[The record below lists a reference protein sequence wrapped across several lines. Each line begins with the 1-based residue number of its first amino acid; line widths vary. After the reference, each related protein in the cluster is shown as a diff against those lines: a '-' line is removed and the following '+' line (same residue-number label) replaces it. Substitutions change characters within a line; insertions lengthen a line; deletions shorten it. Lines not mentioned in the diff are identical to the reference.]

1 MTKSSQDIKQ
11 GNQVM
16 NELRSNK
23 SFQFICGVGTLAA
36 VYYMYTNGVFSFL
49 VDDEP
54 PEGMESVS
62 LATLVL
68 TSLVSAVQ
76 FVGIISILIVSN
88 VLKPL
93 AEWTVDAVREKFPKV
108 DAVADKIE
116 DAIDVEKLTS
126 VLNDLDERLRKVE
139 ATEDD

>member
-1 MTKSSQDIKQ
+1 
-11 GNQVM
+11 M

-23 SFQFICGVGTLAA
+23 SFQFICGAGTLAL
-36 VYYMYTNGVFSFL
+36 VYYMYINGVFSFL
-49 VDDEP
+49 LDDEP

-68 TSLVSAVQ
+68 TSVVSAVQ
-76 FVGIISILIVSN
+76 LVGILSIAIVSG

-93 AEWTVDAVREKFPKV
+93 AEWTVDSVRARFPKV
-108 DAVADKIE
+108 DAVANKIE
-116 DAIDVEKLTS
+116 NAIDVEKLTS

-139 ATEDD
+139 GTEDD

>member
-1 MTKSSQDIKQ
+1 
-11 GNQVM
+11 M
-16 NELRSNK
+16 NELKSNK
-23 SFQFICGVGTLAA
+23 SFQFICGVGTLALA
-36 VYYMYTNGVFSFL
+36 FYLYKNGAFSFL
-49 VDDEP
+49 LDDEP

-93 AEWTVDAVREKFPKV
+93 AEWTVDAVRARFPKV
-108 DAVADKIE
+108 DAVAE
-116 DAIDVEKLTS
+116 QVENSIDMEKLTS

>member
-1 MTKSSQDIKQ
+1 
-11 GNQVM
+11 M

-23 SFQFICGVGTLAA
+23 SFQFICGCGTLAL

-49 VDDEP
+49 LDDEP

-68 TSLVSAVQ
+68 TSVVSAVQ
-76 FVGIISILIVSN
+76 LVGILSIAIVSG

-93 AEWTVDAVREKFPKV
+93 AEWTVDSVRARFPKV
-108 DAVADKIE
+108 DAVANKIE
-116 DAIDVEKLTS
+116 NAIDVEKLTS

>member
-1 MTKSSQDIKQ
+1 
-11 GNQVM
+11 M
-16 NELRSNK
+16 NELKSNK
-23 SFQFICGVGTLAA
+23 SFQFICGAGTLALL
-36 VYYMYTNGVFSFL
+36 YFMYSNGVFSFL
-49 VDDEP
+49 LDDEP

-93 AEWTVDAVREKFPKV
+93 AEWTVDAVRARFPKV

-116 DAIDVEKLTS
+116 DAIDAEKLTS
-126 VLNDLDERLRKVE
+126 VLKDLDERLRKVE
-139 ATEDD
+139 RSDDD

>member
-1 MTKSSQDIKQ
+1 
-11 GNQVM
+11 M
-16 NELRSNK
+16 NELKSNK
-23 SFQFICGVGTLAA
+23 SFQFICGAGTLAL

-49 VDDEP
+49 LDDEP

-68 TSLVSAVQ
+68 TSVVSAVQ
-76 FVGIISILIVSN
+76 LVGILSIAIVSG

-93 AEWTVDAVREKFPKV
+93 AEWTVDSVRARFPKV

-116 DAIDVEKLTS
+116 NAIDVEKLTS

>member
-1 MTKSSQDIKQ
+1 
-11 GNQVM
+11 M
-16 NELRSNK
+16 NELRGNK
-23 SFQFICGVGTLAA
+23 SFQFICGCGTLALLFF
-36 VYYMYTNGVFSFL
+36 MWENNVFSFL
-49 VDDEP
+49 LADEP
-54 PEGMESVS
+54 SEGMESVS

-68 TSLVSAVQ
+68 TSVVSAVQ

-93 AEWTVDAVREKFPKV
+93 AEWTVDAVRARFPKV
-108 DAVADKIE
+108 DAVADRIE

>member
-1 MTKSSQDIKQ
+1 
-11 GNQVM
+11 M
-16 NELRSNK
+16 NELRGNK
-23 SFQFICGVGTLAA
+23 SFQFICGCGTLALLFF
-36 VYYMYTNGVFSFL
+36 MWENNVFSFL
-49 VDDEP
+49 LDDEP
-54 PEGMESVS
+54 SEGMESVS

-68 TSLVSAVQ
+68 TSVVSAVQ

-93 AEWTVDAVREKFPKV
+93 AEWTVDAVRARFPKV
-108 DAVADKIE
+108 DAVADRIE

>member
-1 MTKSSQDIKQ
+1 
-11 GNQVM
+11 M

-23 SFQFICGVGTLAA
+23 SFQFICGCGTLAL
-36 VYYMYTNGVFSFL
+36 VYYMYMNGVFSFL
-49 VDDEP
+49 LDDEP

-68 TSLVSAVQ
+68 TSVVSAVQ
-76 FVGIISILIVSN
+76 LVGILSIAIVSG

-93 AEWTVDAVREKFPKV
+93 AEWTVDAVRARFPKV
-108 DAVADKIE
+108 DAVAE
-116 DAIDVEKLTS
+116 QVEKKIDMEKLVS

-139 ATEDD
+139 GSEDD

>member
-1 MTKSSQDIKQ
+1 
-11 GNQVM
+11 M
-16 NELRSNK
+16 NELKSNK
-23 SFQFICGVGTLAA
+23 SFQFICGAGTLAL

-49 VDDEP
+49 LDDEP

-68 TSLVSAVQ
+68 TSVVSAVQ
-76 FVGIISILIVSN
+76 LVGILSIAIVSG

-93 AEWTVDAVREKFPKV
+93 AEWTVDAVRARFPKV

-116 DAIDVEKLTS
+116 GAIDVEKLTS

-139 ATEDD
+139 TTEDD

>member
-1 MTKSSQDIKQ
+1 
-11 GNQVM
+11 M
-16 NELRSNK
+16 NELRGNK
-23 SFQFICGVGTLAA
+23 SFQFICGVGTLALLFF
-36 VYYMYTNGVFSFL
+36 MWENNVFSFL
-49 VDDEP
+49 LDDEP
-54 PEGMESVS
+54 SEGMESVS

-68 TSLVSAVQ
+68 TSVVSAVQ

-93 AEWTVDAVREKFPKV
+93 AEWTVDAVRARFPKV
-108 DAVADKIE
+108 DAVADRIE

>member
-1 MTKSSQDIKQ
+1 
-11 GNQVM
+11 M
-16 NELRSNK
+16 NELKSNK
-23 SFQFICGVGTLAA
+23 SFQFICGCGTLALLFF
-36 VYYMYTNGVFSFL
+36 MWENNVFSFL
-49 VDDEP
+49 LDDEP

-68 TSLVSAVQ
+68 TSIVSAVQ
-76 FVGIISILIVSN
+76 LVGILSIAIVSG

-93 AEWTVDAVREKFPKV
+93 AEWTVDAVRERFPKV
-108 DAVADKIE
+108 DAVADRIE
-116 DAIDVEKLTS
+116 DAIDLEKLTS

>member
-1 MTKSSQDIKQ
+1 
-11 GNQVM
+11 M

-23 SFQFICGVGTLAA
+23 SFQFICGCGTLAL
-36 VYYMYTNGVFSFL
+36 VYYMYMNGDFSFL
-49 VDDEP
+49 LDDEP

-68 TSLVSAVQ
+68 TSVVSAVQ
-76 FVGIISILIVSN
+76 LVGILSIAIVSG

-93 AEWTVDAVREKFPKV
+93 AEWTVDAVRARFPKV
-108 DAVADKIE
+108 DAVAE
-116 DAIDVEKLTS
+116 QVEKKIDMEKLVS

-139 ATEDD
+139 GSEDD

>member
-1 MTKSSQDIKQ
+1 
-11 GNQVM
+11 M
-16 NELRSNK
+16 NELRGNK
-23 SFQFICGVGTLAA
+23 SFQFICGCGTLALLFF
-36 VYYMYTNGVFSFL
+36 MWENNVFSFL
-49 VDDEP
+49 LDDEP
-54 PEGMESVS
+54 SEGMESVS
-62 LATLVL
+62 LVTLVL

-76 FVGIISILIVSN
+76 FVGILSIAIVSG

-93 AEWTVDAVREKFPKV
+93 AEWTVDAVRARFPKV
-108 DAVADKIE
+108 DAVADRIE